1 MVFAVTGT
9 GRVAQGILDV
19 LELLPH
25 QKIEPDDLKSH
36 FESGNYDN
44 KKVIIS
50 QFKAKDLV
58 RKVTAEVDEPFD
70 KKKTIMKILKITLA
84 SSMSIYHMLN
94 S

>member
-25 QKIEPDDLKSH
+25 QKIEPDDLKLY
-36 FESGNYDN
+36 FDSGMVDN

-58 RKVTAEVDEPFD
+58 RKTTGEGDEPFD
-70 KKKTIMKILKITLA
+70 KKDYYA
-84 SSMSIYHMLN
+84 N
-94 S
+94 P